1 MEAHGAQT
9 HDQMLANYYMQYA
22 AGNEYLG
29 SQVRDSDEDYVPTPM
44 YREEKKTIDKTV
56 NGDVINHKPEPKKK
70 NYKDVYY
77 CDLCDWSGSHT
88 SYYNH
93 KKYVHQGISYS
104 CDQCEYSGTRDAVKH
119 HKDSKHSEGK
129 YPCDLCD
136 RKLATAD
143 GLRNHIKYVHTK
155 AKGFP
160 CDHCEYVAYVRSR
173 LKSHIAAKHET
184 NLFPCSIDGCD
195 YAANTERNLKVHI
208 KKHTEEG
215 RALKNTIVSCN
226 QCEYKVC
233 N

>member
-9 HDQMLANYYMQYA
+9 NDQMLANYYMQYA

-104 CDQCEYSGTRDAVKH
+104 CDQCEYSGMIYLIINYDFFIR
-119 HKDSKHSEGK
+119 
-129 YPCDLCD
+129 
-136 RKLATAD
+136 
-143 GLRNHIKYVHTK
+143 I
-155 AKGFP
+155 
-160 CDHCEYVAYVRSR
+160 
-173 LKSHIAAKHET
+173 
-184 NLFPCSIDGCD
+184 NLVINFYGSIV
-195 YAANTERNLKVHI
+195 YEISLQ
-208 KKHTEEG
+208 
-215 RALKNTIVSCN
+215 LL
-226 QCEYKVC
+226 
-233 N
+233 